1 MKFSLVSSL
10 LLLCVL
16 LPPSARAEAE
26 KKKTIVIPRET
37 RQIEGWTVRIDQ
49 SLLPGGADPKTGATA
64 IGLLEA
70 DLRRIAILM
79 TPDNLAKLRRVT
91 IVLDRECGS
100 LVPMQYHPSAKWLT
114 ENGFEAT
121 LERSVHVPKAL
132 AYIDPKHVFNQPSC
146 ILHELAHAYHDQ
158 VLTFDDKR
166 ILAAFARAQLDRKY
180 EEVLFIRGGKRKHYA
195 LTNHKE
201 YFAEATEAWLGTNDF
216 YPFVRSEL
224 MAHDP
229 GLAEVLREVWGE

>member
-1 MKFSLVSSL
+1 MKTAVVSSL
-10 LLLCVL
+10 LFLFLLL
-16 LPPSARAEAE
+16 SPSGRAEE
-26 KKKTIVIPRET
+26 KKTLIVIPRET
-37 RQIEGWTVRIDQ
+37 RQIEGWTVRIDK
-49 SLLPGGADPKTGATA
+49 SLLPGGADPATGATA

-70 DLRRIAILM
+70 DLRRIGILM
-79 TPDNLAKLRRVT
+79 TPGNLEKLRRVT

-100 LVPMQYHPSAKWLT
+100 LVPMQYHPSSDWLI
-114 ENGFEAT
+114 ENGFEAA
-121 LERSVHVPKAL
+121 LERCVHVPKAS

-158 VLTFDDKR
+158 VLTFEDKR
-166 ILAAFARAQLDRKY
+166 IIAAFARAQLDKKY

-216 YPFVRSEL
+216 FPFVRSEL